1 MNGTIKKKEIFVK
14 EKIKNLIKLIS
25 QFKKKI
31 KKIGNS
37 PVVNLCIKILNK
49 KFYNLGILN
58 KTQCIRSTSIK
69 EMKATDDCF
78 AEINQAL
85 VTGISSFGPQWI
97 PEDYYVFEYNYLI
110 YNVGD
115 HFQWHKDQYIPEDDT
130 PKREFSTSTIL
141 SLSDDLSGGD
151 FEISSDDG
159 WVQTVPL
166 TVGETLFFKSTT
178 RHKVNRLHVGK
189 RISLVAWIGKK

>member
-14 EKIKNLIKLIS
+14 AKIKNLIKLIS

-69 EMKATDDCF
+69 EGHFLKRR
-78 AEINQAL
+78 
-85 VTGISSFGPQWI
+85 
-97 PEDYYVFEYNYLI
+97 LI
-110 YNVGD
+110 D
-115 HFQWHKDQYIPEDDT
+115 
-130 PKREFSTSTIL
+130 IL
-141 SLSDDLSGGD
+141 
-151 FEISSDDG
+151 
-159 WVQTVPL
+159 
-166 TVGETLFFKSTT
+166 KSTWKFVKHT
-178 RHKVNRLHVGK
+178 EL
-189 RISLVAWIGKK
+189 ISLIKKNKVLLNHKPIKNQNLLLGLNSEKLLETIFN

>member
-1 MNGTIKKKEIFVK
+1 MSILYSKKR
-14 EKIKNLIKLIS
+14 LITPEQIDFLLNYESTVGAASVYRRSSRTDK
-25 QFKKKI
+25 
-31 KKIGNS
+31 
-37 PVVNLCIKILNK
+37 VVEDGVMDRNH
-49 KFYNLGILN
+49 
-58 KTQCIRSTSIK
+58 RSTSIK